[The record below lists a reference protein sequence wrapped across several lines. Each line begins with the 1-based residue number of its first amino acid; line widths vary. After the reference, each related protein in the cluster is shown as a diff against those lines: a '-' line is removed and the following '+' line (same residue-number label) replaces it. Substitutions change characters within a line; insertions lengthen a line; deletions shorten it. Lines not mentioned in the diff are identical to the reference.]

1 MEWCCGEKC
10 PFWRRSYMLPERDGV
25 CLRKRSDIFVRSGA
39 VCGESLASWEREAAP
54 LAAAIAVRRAV
65 EGGGEK

>member
-1 MEWCCGEKC
+1 
-10 PFWRRSYMLPERDGV
+10 MLPERDGV